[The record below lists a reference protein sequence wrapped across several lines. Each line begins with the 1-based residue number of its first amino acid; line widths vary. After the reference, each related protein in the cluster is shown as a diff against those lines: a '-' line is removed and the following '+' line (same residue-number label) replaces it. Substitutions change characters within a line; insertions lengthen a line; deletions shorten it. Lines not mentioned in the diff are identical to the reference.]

1 MPPRRFPK
9 HSRLENAQRR
19 LIWRLKQAGNHTQ
32 AEIAHF
38 AECDQS
44 TVSRCT
50 GPFSP
55 PRRIPPRPARD
66 LPSIRRKILRQM
78 MLRAHY
84 SVSVSQLVRDWN
96 RTVKTNRRSR
106 AYGVTLTPT
115 TCRRDLEALGYVN
128 RARPRHAA
136 FHEDDPETRVRF
148 CMMIFR
154 TPSCHARYL
163 CFSDEKWFDINDHG
177 SRRMWIQRGAE
188 VRPRLQGGRF
198 VPKVHVFGMIGVGW
212 RFLHIFDAG
221 QNVDSTVYIAY
232 CLNPISF
239 AFRSNPDLWLVQD
252 NARAHTSLLTR
263 TAAARLGIPLLPGW
277 PARSPDLNPIENLW
291 GVLQRAVS
299 NRGPSDRDELVRF
312 VRAEWRAIPQNTIDH
327 LVESFDGRVQRLL
340 QQGGAH
346 L

>member
-1 MPPRRFPK
+1 
-9 HSRLENAQRR
+9 
-19 LIWRLKQAGNHTQ
+19 
-32 AEIAHF
+32 
-38 AECDQS
+38 
-44 TVSRCT
+44 
-50 GPFSP
+50 
-55 PRRIPPRPARD
+55 
-66 LPSIRRKILRQM
+66 
-78 MLRAHY
+78 
-84 SVSVSQLVRDWN
+84 
-96 RTVKTNRRSR
+96 
-106 AYGVTLTPT
+106 
-115 TCRRDLEALGYVN
+115 
-128 RARPRHAA
+128 
-136 FHEDDPETRVRF
+136 
-148 CMMIFR
+148 
-154 TPSCHARYL
+154 
-163 CFSDEKWFDINDHG
+163 
-177 SRRMWIQRGAE
+177 
-188 VRPRLQGGRF
+188 
-198 VPKVHVFGMIGVGW
+198 MIGVGW

-232 CLNPISF
+232 CLTPISF

-312 VRAEWRAIPQNTIDH
+312 VRAEWLAIPQNTIDH